1 MAKGKQTSTVQE
13 VKTSSFFDGMNPYLE
28 ASVWFVGIFL
38 FFFLMRRYRR
48 GLNRIA
54 LLVRVIGAFAFL
66 GSLTIGAIVFVFDVT
81 TGLPSRLVGY
91 PIGWNFYGNLGRV
104 AFIGFILLM
113 LWEGLEKIKRWFGP
127 GAPMTTRERIRGREL
142 LNFERVKE
150 LAANYRGPSWGFVDL
165 PHESATQHF
174 AAIGSTGSGK
184 TMLLRLLMQSVLPH
198 IKEGSDSRA
207 LIYDAKAD
215 ILPILDGMGVNAP
228 IWILN
233 PFDERSAAWEM
244 GVDVTAPATA
254 QHIATILISPAK
266 NESQPFFTDAARAL
280 LTGVMISF
288 MKRSPGKWLLS
299 DVIHATRTTQ
309 ALSEVLSAT
318 EETKYLVNQYLNEG
332 ITANNILSSL
342 ATKLQP
348 FEFIAAAWD
357 RAERK
362 ISLRDWVASES
373 ILVLGNDEAVRS
385 ALDSINRVIF
395 RRIVE
400 LTLAE
405 SESATRRTWFFLDE
419 LRQAGA
425 LDGLNNLLTAGRSK
439 GACVVVGAQDIEGL
453 REVYGENKAN
463 ELLGLCGHK
472 AVLRLDSPITAKWA
486 SELFGTVEDFETR
499 LSHSS
504 GTSESLGHSNTSS
517 GSQTSEQ
524 HVVRDVVLPSEFL
537 SLPFPNRS
545 KGMIGYYLSPEFGG
559 AGYRAHISG
568 DWIAGALSPLGDA
581 PSVLPRSEDH
591 QFLSAWSET
600 RRAELG
606 LETKVSSL
614 SSQRDRP
621 EDNLDNLL
629 DEVLAESKGRKSET
643 NK

>member
-1 MAKGKQTSTVQE
+1 MIRILRNGFA
-13 VKTSSFFDGMNPYLE
+13 L
-28 ASVWFVGIFL
+28 VG
-38 FFFLMRRYRR
+38 
-48 GLNRIA
+48 A
-54 LLVRVIGAFAFL
+54 LLVWSLRVLALIGLISFAILVVGMALDLFAKGWLLELL
-66 GSLTIGAIVFVFDVT
+66 GARIYWLIFKYAWYGILGGLAGGVGIAAIEWIKN
-81 TGLPSRLVGY
+81 RL
-91 PIGWNFYGNLGRV
+91 
-104 AFIGFILLM
+104 
-113 LWEGLEKIKRWFGP
+113 GP
-127 GAPMTTRERIRGREL
+127 EAPMTSRQRIRGREL
-142 LNFERVKE
+142 ISFERIKE
-150 LAANYRGPSWGFVDL
+150 LAADYSGPFWGFVPL
-165 PHESATQHF
+165 PEASATQHF

-184 TMLLRLLMQSVLPH
+184 TMLLRLLMQSVIPR

-215 ILPILDGMGVNAP
+215 ILPILDGMGVTAP
-228 IWILN
+228 VWILN
-233 PFDERSAAWEM
+233 PFDERSSAWEM

-254 QHIATILISPAK
+254 QQIATILISPSK

-299 DVIHATRTTQ
+299 DVIHATRTRQT
-309 ALSEVLSAT
+309 LVEVLSAT
-318 EETKYLVNQYLNEG
+318 QETKYLIEQYLDEG

-357 RAERK
+357 RAESR
-362 ISLRDWVASES
+362 ISLREWLSSDS

-439 GACVVVGAQDIEGL
+439 GACVVLGAQDIEGL

-472 AVLRLDSPITAKWA
+472 ALLRLDSPVTAKWA
-486 SELFGTVEDFETR
+486 SELFGTVEDLETR
-499 LSHSS
+499 RSHSTGS
-504 GTSESLGHSNTSS
+504 SQGLGHTNTSS
-517 GSQTSEQ
+517 GTQVSEQ
-524 HVVRDVVLPSEFL
+524 HIVREVVLPSELL
-537 SLPFPNRS
+537 SIPFPSRS
-545 KGMIGYYLSPEFGG
+545 NGMIGYFLSPEFGG

-568 DWIAGALSPLGDA
+568 DWIAGDLKPLGNA
-581 PSVLPRSEDH
+581 PALLPRAEEH
-591 QFLSAWSET
+591 QFLTSWSES
-600 RRAELG
+600 RRGELG
-606 LETKVSSL
+606 LSASEGLQPSRASEP
-614 SSQRDRP
+614 SR
-621 EDNLDNLL
+621 NLDSVL
-629 DEVLAESKGRKSET
+629 DEVLAERKRDNE
-643 NK
+643 

>member
-1 MAKGKQTSTVQE
+1 
-13 VKTSSFFDGMNPYLE
+13 
-28 ASVWFVGIFL
+28 
-38 FFFLMRRYRR
+38 
-48 GLNRIA
+48 
-54 LLVRVIGAFAFL
+54 
-66 GSLTIGAIVFVFDVT
+66 
-81 TGLPSRLVGY
+81 
-91 PIGWNFYGNLGRV
+91 
-104 AFIGFILLM
+104 
-113 LWEGLEKIKRWFGP
+113 
-127 GAPMTTRERIRGREL
+127 
-142 LNFERVKE
+142 
-150 LAANYRGPSWGFVDL
+150 
-165 PHESATQHF
+165 
-174 AAIGSTGSGK
+174 
-184 TMLLRLLMQSVLPH
+184 MLLRLLMQSVIPH

-228 IWILN
+228 VWILN
-233 PFDERSAAWEM
+233 PFDERSAAWEI

-254 QHIATILISPAK
+254 QQIATILIAPGK

-288 MKRSPGKWLLS
+288 IKRSPGKWLLS

-309 ALSEVLSAT
+309 SLREVLSAT
-318 EETKYLVNQYLNEG
+318 EETKYLIDQYLREDL
-332 ITANNILSSL
+332 TANNILSSL

-357 RAERK
+357 RAENR
-362 ISLRDWVASES
+362 ISLRDWLASDS

-385 ALDSINRVIF
+385 ALDAINRVIF

-405 SESATRRTWFFLDE
+405 TESTTRRTWFFLDE

-472 AVLRLDSPITAKWA
+472 ALLRLDSPITAKWA
-486 SELFGTVEDFETR
+486 SELFGTVEDLER
-499 LSHSS
+499 RRSHSS
-504 GTSESLGHSNTSS
+504 GTSHSAGHSNTSS

-545 KGMIGYYLSPEFGG
+545 NGMIGYFLSPEFGG
-559 AGYRAHISG
+559 AGYRAHVSG
-568 DWIAGALSPLGDA
+568 DWIAGDLNPLGTA
-581 PSVLPRSEDH
+581 PALLARAEDH
-591 QFLSAWSET
+591 QFLTAWSDT

-606 LETKVSSL
+606 LGAANQKIEPRAAV
-614 SSQRDRP
+614 
-621 EDNLDNLL
+621 EGGNLDSVL
-629 DEVLAESKGRKSET
+629 DEVLATSKERKKELS
-643 NK
+643 

>member
-1 MAKGKQTSTVQE
+1 MAKEKRTTTQQETRQPDLATSE
-13 VKTSSFFDGMNPYLE
+13 KPYLE
-28 ASVWFVGIFL
+28 AGAWILGILLTAFLLRRYHRSIGRGATILNIIAAFVFFGALAFASLVFL
-38 FFFLMRRYRR
+38 FD
-48 GLNRIA
+48 IA
-54 LLVRVIGAFAFL
+54 
-66 GSLTIGAIVFVFDVT
+66 

-91 PIGWNFYGNLGRV
+91 AIGWNFYGAVGQV
-104 AFIGFILLM
+104 AFISFLFLM
-113 LWEGLEKIKRWFGP
+113 AWGGAQKVLGWFAP
-127 GAPMTTRERIRGREL
+127 TEPMTSRQRIRGREL
-142 LNFERVKE
+142 ISFERIKE
-150 LAANYRGPSWGFVDL
+150 LAIGYSGPYWGYVAL
-165 PHESATQHF
+165 PEGSATQHF

-184 TMLLRLLMQSVLPH
+184 TMLLRLLMQSVIPR

-215 ILPILDGMGVNAP
+215 ILPLLDGMGVAAP
-228 IWILN
+228 VWILN
-233 PFDERSAAWEM
+233 PFDERSSAWEM

-254 QHIATILISPAK
+254 QQIATILIAPSK

-309 ALSEVLSAT
+309 SFAQVLSAT
-318 EETKYLVNQYLNEG
+318 EETKYLVEQYLGEG

-357 RAERK
+357 RAESR
-362 ISLRDWVASES
+362 ISLKSWLASDS

-439 GACVVVGAQDIEGL
+439 GACVVLGAQDVEGL
-453 REVYGENKAN
+453 REVYGENRAN

-472 AVLRLDSPITAKWA
+472 AILRLDSPITAKWA
-486 SELFGTVEDFETR
+486 SELFGTVEDLETR
-499 LSHSS
+499 RSHSS
-504 GTSESLGHSNTSS
+504 SESKGEGRSNTSS
-517 GSQTSEQ
+517 GTQVSEQ
-524 HVVRDVVLPSEFL
+524 HVVREVVLPSEFL
-537 SLPFPNRS
+537 SLPFPSRKN
-545 KGMIGYYLSPEFGG
+545 GMIGYFLSPEFGG

-568 DWIAGALSPLGDA
+568 EWIAGDLKPPGATPA
-581 PSVLPRSEDH
+581 VLQRSEED
-591 QFLSAWSET
+591 QFLGPWSES

-606 LETKVSSL
+606 LSASL
-614 SSQRDRP
+614 KPLPAKAIEPSR
-621 EDNLDNLL
+621 NLDSVL
-629 DEVLAESKGRKSET
+629 DEVLAERKRDG
-643 NK
+643 